1 MADIPGFNP
10 NYMLVKTL
18 SPTGEIVYGY
28 YEYAHGI
35 HAVTP
40 TLGDFLPFRAQPEKI
55 CRCTGRVDAAGRFVY
70 DHDMLD
76 TQSGRLCEMVWDGS
90 NWVMRY
96 ADGTACDEP
105 GTLCGNICLDDQCR
119 ALFERQRGDG

>member
-18 SPTGEIVYGY
+18 SPTGDTVYGY

-40 TLGDFLPFRAQPEKI
+40 TLGDFLPFRAKPEKI
-55 CRCTGRVDAAGRFVY
+55 CRCTGRVDPAGRLVY

-76 TQSGRLCEMVWDGS
+76 TQSGRLCEVAWDGS

-105 GTLCGNICLDDQCR
+105 GTLCGNICLDDQCL
-119 ALFERQRGDG
+119 ALFESQRGDG